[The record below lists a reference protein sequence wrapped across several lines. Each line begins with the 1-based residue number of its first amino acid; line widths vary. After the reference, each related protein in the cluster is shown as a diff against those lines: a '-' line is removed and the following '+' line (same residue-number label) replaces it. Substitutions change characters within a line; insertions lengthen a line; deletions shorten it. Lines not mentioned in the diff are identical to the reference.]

1 MNSLN
6 IKQLFDYDSWTY
18 TYLLWDESTKNSIII
33 DPVLEQVDRDVSLIN
48 KLNLKLMYIFET
60 HVHAD
65 HITAALKLKESLN
78 AKICYGSKTG
88 VDGADILFN
97 DGDKINLGQH
107 EIIAIHT
114 PGHTGGCVSYYTQGS
129 IFTGDTLFIEGTG
142 RTDFQEGSSS
152 NIYDSVKKKIFSYP
166 DDTIVYP
173 CHNYNGFLSSTIGHE
188 RKFNPNVGDNISK
201 EEFLENERKKNRP
214 YPKKF
219 DVAVPANL
227 KCGKT

>member
-1 MNSLN
+1 MSHLK
-6 IKQLFDYDSWTY
+6 IKQLFDYDTWTY
-18 TYLLWDESTKNSIII
+18 TYLLWDESSRKSIII
-33 DPVLEQVDRDVSLIN
+33 DPVLEQLDRDVNLIN
-48 KLNLKLMYIFET
+48 KLNLRLMYIFET

-65 HITAALKLKESLN
+65 HITAASKLKKSFN

-88 VDGADILFN
+88 VEGADVLFD
-97 DGDKINLGQH
+97 DGDKVSLGQH
-107 EIIAIHT
+107 EIVVMHT
-114 PGHTGGCVSYYTQGS
+114 PGHTGGCVSYYTKGS

-166 DDTIVYP
+166 DDTVVYP
-173 CHNYNGFLSSTIGHE
+173 SHNYNGFLSSTIGHE
-188 RKFNPNVGDNISK
+188 RKFNPNVGDDISK
-201 EEFLENERKKNRP
+201 DEFLENERKKDRP
-214 YPKKF
+214 YPKRF